1 MIKRGQGNLKKFAII
16 LLILTFLLAPVS
28 FAEGEYSLPSV
39 EKHIN
44 VLDDGTTNIS
54 EDVTYS
60 VSGTVNGV
68 YRDVSISGQQR
79 IENIS
84 VETPGYY
91 NTVEVLN
98 SSNKVTI
105 KVYLYKDEAKT
116 QKVSDENVRVIY
128 HYNFIKGVKIY
139 NDIAELQCM
148 SWGSDWDSSVDSLTT
163 YIRIPGSH
171 DNVEMWNNPPYIV
184 KESSWTS
191 DNTLKT
197 VYDEIGSGQSAEQR
211 ILIPKDYF
219 KSTENADVINKD
231 AKAQIEKDQ
240 QDYLNN
246 INNHNILMEI
256 LSVLLVLAIVTPVGV
271 YLKYGREPKISYN
284 AKYEMDLPTNHSPV
298 YINTIV
304 KGSVGETDIYGF
316 QAVLMNLI
324 DKGYYKVINSNEDD
338 TILKQKDRDTSSL
351 QQYETDILD
360 YLSGY
365 ADKGGLISLKNIG
378 ENGDPVRF
386 GTFMDAWKIDVN
398 REVNG
403 LEIRNLFND
412 KGNNVMS
419 LIGVL
424 SLIGGIAVG
433 AYAYLTYG
441 DFNLI
446 TLILAVV
453 LVIES
458 VIVFVLPNTVLGQWT
473 PEGKEFYDKWKNFER
488 YIKDY
493 SLIKEY
499 PPASVQVWG
508 KYLVYATALGCA
520 DEVSKNMKKYF
531 KSIDLPEEEYYAS
544 DAVFFSMYGGH
555 MLMYSSFHN
564 LDSPSTD
571 TGSFGDIGD
580 IGGGFGG
587 GGGGTF

>member
-44 VLDDGTTNIS
+44 VLDDGTTSIS

-60 VSGTVNGV
+60 VSGTINGV
-68 YRDVSISGQQR
+68 YRDVSLSGQQR

-116 QKVSDENVRVIY
+116 EKVSDENVRVIY

-139 NDIAELQCM
+139 NDIAELQYM

-163 YIRIPGSH
+163 YIQIPGSH
-171 DNVEMWNNPPYIV
+171 DNIEMWNNPPYLV

-197 VYDEIGSGQSAEQR
+197 VYDEIDSGQSAEQR

-256 LSVLLVLAIVTPVGV
+256 LSVILVLAIITPVGV
-271 YLKYGREPKISYN
+271 YLKYGREPKIDYN

-298 YINTIV
+298 YVNTVV
-304 KGSVGETDIYGF
+304 KDSVGETDIYGF
-316 QAVLMNLI
+316 QATLMNLI
-324 DKGYYKVINSNEDD
+324 DKGYYKVISSNEED
-338 TILKQKDRDTSSL
+338 TIIKQKDRDISSL

-360 YLSGY
+360 YLSRY

-378 ENGDPVRF
+378 ENGDPTQF
-386 GTFMDAWKIDVN
+386 SKFMDAWKIDVN
-398 REVNG
+398 KEVNS

-412 KGNNVMS
+412 RGNNVMS
-419 LIGVL
+419 LISAL
-424 SLIGGIAVG
+424 SLLGGIAISL
-433 AYAYLTYG
+433 YAYITHG
-441 DFNLI
+441 EFNLI

-458 VIVFVLPNTVLGQWT
+458 VIIFVLPNTILGQWT
-473 PEGKEFYDKWKNFER
+473 PKGKEFHDKWKNFEK
-488 YIKDY
+488 YLKDY

-531 KSIDLPEEEYYAS
+531 KSINLPEEEYYAS

-564 LDSPSTD
+564 LDSPNSD